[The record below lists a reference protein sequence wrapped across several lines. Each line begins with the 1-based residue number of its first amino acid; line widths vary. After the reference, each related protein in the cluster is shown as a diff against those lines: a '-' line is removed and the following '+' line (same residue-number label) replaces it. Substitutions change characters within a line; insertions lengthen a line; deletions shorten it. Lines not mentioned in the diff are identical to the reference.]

1 VEICRHIAALA
12 PSFERFSSLERV
24 NLTLS
29 TRFDVLNEGT
39 STPVDVT
46 DAVPGEVRLRGGFED
61 AAPNAG
67 GAQRSMGR
75 LYE

>member
-24 NLTLS
+24 NLALS
-29 TRFDVLNEGT
+29 TRFDVLNEVA
-39 STPVDVT
+39 STRFDVT
-46 DAVPGEVRLRGGFED
+46 DAVPGEGRLRGGFED